1 MERWTYD
8 APGAPITIGTVT
20 IHSGDY
26 LIADMDGAVVIPQEI
41 AEAAVTQTEKVMAE
55 ESDMRK
61 AILDGMDPEQAYLKY
76 NRFLKTVSRGR
87 QPKPPVSPAA
97 KWSYG
102 CRPDA

>member
-1 MERWTYD
+1 MSAQYPRHRLGTYH
-8 APGAPITIGTVT
+8 ALGAPITIGTVT
-20 IHSGDY
+20 IRSGDY

-76 NRFLKTVSRGR
+76 NRF
-87 QPKPPVSPAA
+87 
-97 KWSYG
+97 
-102 CRPDA
+102 

>member
-8 APGAPITIGTVT
+8 ALGAPITTGTVT

-41 AEAAVTQTEKVMAE
+41 AEAAVTQTEVAE

-61 AILDGMDPEQAYLKY
+61 PFSTAWIL
-76 NRFLKTVSRGR
+76 NRPISNTT
-87 QPKPPVSPAA
+87 A
-97 KWSYG
+97 
-102 CRPDA
+102 